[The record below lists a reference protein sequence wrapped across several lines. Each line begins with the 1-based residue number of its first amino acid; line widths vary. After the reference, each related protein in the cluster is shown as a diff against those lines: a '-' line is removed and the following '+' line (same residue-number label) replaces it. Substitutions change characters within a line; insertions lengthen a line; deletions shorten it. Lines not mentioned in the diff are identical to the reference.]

1 MLRCQ
6 SECSPWVQ
14 VLYSLCQD
22 IIQSKPTSL
31 MDDAAAVKQ
40 LQQSEST
47 AERQRLALQ
56 FRSGCKGLLQKCML
70 LHDVGGTTSG
80 LV

>member
-1 MLRCQ
+1 
-6 SECSPWVQ
+6 
-14 VLYSLCQD
+14 
-22 IIQSKPTSL
+22 

-40 LQQSEST
+40 LQQSETT

-56 FRSGCKGLLQKCML
+56 FRSGYKGLLQKCML